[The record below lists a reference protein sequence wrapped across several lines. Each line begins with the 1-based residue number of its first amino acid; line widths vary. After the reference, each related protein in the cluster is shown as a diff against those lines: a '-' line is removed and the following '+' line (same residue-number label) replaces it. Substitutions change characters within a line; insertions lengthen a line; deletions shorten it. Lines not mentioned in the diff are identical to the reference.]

1 MIIPQEWIQD
11 LRPVVI
17 EHGTKLYDQSLALR
31 FSILR
36 KPLGMVFS
44 PQTFEMEAA
53 DIHLGIV
60 SKDWLVGCLILTSSA
75 ENKAKMRQV
84 AVHKSW
90 QGKGVG
96 KKLVRFAEEYALQ
109 NGISHFYLNAR
120 ETAIPFYLSMNY
132 VVLGERFE
140 EVGIPHFQM
149 EKNLRG

>member
-60 SKDWLVGCLILTSSA
+60 SKDWLVGCLILTPSA
-75 ENKAKMRQV
+75 ENKAKMR
-84 AVHKSW
+84 
-90 QGKGVG
+90 
-96 KKLVRFAEEYALQ
+96 
-109 NGISHFYLNAR
+109 
-120 ETAIPFYLSMNY
+120 
-132 VVLGERFE
+132 
-140 EVGIPHFQM
+140 
-149 EKNLRG
+149 